1 MAFFNK
7 KKFSFDSVKQA
18 VSDTTAKVS
27 DSIKNTDLKGAVETT
42 QNKVSDLYNKA
53 TESSKNAYENTANRI
68 SESYES
74 AKDAISSFDYSQL
87 KNKEFYYEKGKEYA
101 NLSSEK
107 ILAYFKGTLE
117 IDKSTMEIVDEVKRK
132 LPVPVETV
140 DDIFDQCKKEAIRRT
155 ISLFMLKNLSD
166 KIDSASEDKY
176 SKLSID
182 YKGWYDENEYYL
194 NAGNENFASMQ
205 NQRSDAQPIG
215 VLEDGYNKTN
225 ILYAPDADIEHIIA
239 KKEFFDDFILKIGTT
254 DSELTEVIGSKE
266 NLIFTDKSLN
276 RSLQERNIFEY
287 LNERGSVDPDNPDLV
302 HIEIKGKIRTVNK
315 KDVEEAY
322 AVAEKSKHKHQ
333 IEALK
338 EVGATVVT
346 TGAYM
351 ATQQVVG
358 LIIVETIDIFTD
370 EIKSLAV
377 NGQLINSDGWLQ
389 NTKDATNRIQ
399 SKLAERFEERQIW
412 ARAKSL
418 GIESGVAGALSV
430 IPQIIISMLVKVP
443 AFILALIREST
454 LSVVRCVRVLMSND
468 ENKLNSIKIILAGAA
483 SAIVGLYVGR
493 AIGSAIAGV
502 PLLNRFN
509 KQVTDILTGLLIT
522 AVPLAAIYAFE
533 RNKNKLDFVTNKLGF
548 NNKHNLS

>member
-18 VSDTTAKVS
+18 VSDTTA
-27 DSIKNTDLKGAVETT
+27 
-42 QNKVSDLYNKA
+42 KVSDLYNKA

-166 KIDSASEDKY
+166 KIDSTNEDKY

-182 YKGWYDENEYYL
+182 YKDWYDENAYYL

-302 HIEIKGKIRTVNK
+302 HIEINGKIRTVNK

-430 IPQIIISMLVKVP
+430 IPQIIISVLVKVP

-533 RNKNKLDFVTNKLGF
+533 RNKNKLSFVTNKLGF

>member
-27 DSIKNTDLKGAVETT
+27 DSIKNTDFKGAIETT

-53 TESSKNAYENTANRI
+53 TELSKNAYENTANRI

-74 AKDAISSFDYSQL
+74 TKDAISSFDYSQL

-107 ILAYFKGTLE
+107 ISAYFKGTLK

-132 LPVPVETV
+132 LPVPAETV
-140 DDIFDQCKKEAIRRT
+140 DDIFEQCKKEAILRT

-182 YKGWYDENEYYL
+182 YKDWYDENAYYL

-205 NQRSDAQPIG
+205 NQRFDAQPIG
-215 VLEDGYNKTN
+215 ILEDGYNKTN
-225 ILYAPDADIEHIIA
+225 ILYAPDADIEHVIA

-276 RSLQERNIFEY
+276 RSLQEKNIFEY

-302 HIEIKGKIRTVNK
+302 HIEINGKIRTVNK

-338 EVGATVVT
+338 EVGVTVVT

-389 NTKDATNRIQ
+389 NTKDAINRIQ
-399 SKLAERFEERQIW
+399 NKLAERFEERQIW

-430 IPQIIISMLVKVP
+430 IPQIIISMLVKIP

-454 LSVVRCVRVLMSND
+454 LSVVRCVRVLISND

-483 SAIVGLYVGR
+483 SAIVGLYLGR
-493 AIGSAIAGV
+493 VIGTAIAGV

-522 AVPLAAIYAFE
+522 AVPLAAIYTFE
-533 RNKNKLDFVTNKLGF
+533 RNKNKLNFAIGKLGF
-548 NNKHNLS
+548 NKEP